1 MLTMDNEVRIGKNNN
16 IQFNWLV
23 IVLLLPLTFGICIW
37 KQFNGL
43 YGQEPHDL
51 FRYMQSVFGFLLG
64 GTAPISQSS
73 PVLYPLI
80 GSIFS
85 AVIPDL
91 YSLQFVSVMAA
102 GVCYISFC
110 KLLNALYPVGT
121 QRQRYAF
128 LVLFLSP
135 FFFRS
140 ALVALPDMLS
150 MALLVWSLLEYYK
163 WQKYNSSQSMIISVC
178 MAILAIQ
185 TRYSVALLLIP
196 ILPMIWKTAKSRF
209 SLFLITIFAIL
220 ISFTPTI
227 FLKGQDSFD
236 FIFHPW
242 IENWSILNL
251 FKNSFT
257 IGSDISQYTLP
268 NILYAL
274 SVVLHPGFCI
284 IGLVFILFG
293 LRSGIQ
299 LPRLWLICLALFL
312 LFIAGFPTQEL
323 RLLMP
328 AFPIV
333 LLALYPAYELLI
345 FQFKTRNLRILVYLF
360 AIVIQLA
367 LSFKVVYPIYN
378 YQQEE
383 LIIANALKTIPSST
397 LNTFAIDGA
406 LRTYDVPHDIVNMWG
421 TTFPLYNNRDLILFN
436 PSRFTT
442 LYKESEPVK
451 IFNQLQNQHKLVRI
465 AVYPNGWEL
474 YRAK

>member
-1 MLTMDNEVRIGKNNN
+1 MDNGVRIGKNKN

-23 IVLLLPLTFGICIW
+23 IVLVLPLTFAVCIW

-64 GTAPISQSS
+64 GSSPISQSS

-85 AVIPDL
+85 IVIPDL
-91 YSLQFVSVMAA
+91 YCLQFVSMLAA
-102 GVCYISFC
+102 GICYISFC
-110 KLLNALYPVGT
+110 KLLNVLYPDGT

-140 ALVALPDMLS
+140 SMVGLPDMLS
-150 MALLVWSLLEYYK
+150 MAFLTWSLLELYK
-163 WQKYNSSQSMIISVC
+163 WKKYNSSQSMIISVC
-178 MAILAIQ
+178 MAVLAIQ
-185 TRYSVALLLIP
+185 TRYSTILLLIP
-196 ILPMIWKTAKSRF
+196 VLPMLWQAARIRL
-209 SLFLITIFAIL
+209 SLFLITVFSIL
-220 ISFTPTI
+220 MAFTPTI

-236 FIFHPW
+236 FLFHPW

-251 FKNSFT
+251 FKNSFY
-257 IGSDISQYTLP
+257 IGSDVVQYTLP

-284 IGLVFILFG
+284 IGLVFIIFS
-293 LRSGIQ
+293 LRTGIQ
-299 LPRLWLICLALFL
+299 LPKLWLICLALFL
-312 LFIAGFPTQEL
+312 IFIAGFPTQDI

-333 LLALYPAYELLI
+333 LLGLYPAYELLML
-345 FQFKTRNLRILVYLF
+345 QFKTRNLRVLVYLF
-360 AIVIQLA
+360 AIVIQIA
-367 LSFKVVYPIYN
+367 LSFKVIFPIYK

-383 LIIANALKTIPSST
+383 LIIANALKKIPSAT
-397 LNTFAIDGA
+397 LNTFTIDGA

-421 TTFPLYNNRDLILFN
+421 TTFPLYNHNDLILFN
-436 PSRFTT
+436 QERFNS
-442 LYKESEPVK
+442 LYEDSDPVK
-451 IFNQLQNQHKLVRI
+451 NFNQLLDEKKIVRI

-474 YRAK
+474 YKAK